1 MADNTLIFD
10 GMYAYA
16 RLADTTLTCIL
27 EDERNVQA
35 EVEDN
40 FDDMDLRD
48 DNNEGD
54 NFDNELEPEEVI
66 CSIFLPQ

>member
-1 MADNTLIFD
+1 MADHMLIFD

-16 RLADTTLTCIL
+16 RLAYTTLICMT

-35 EVEDN
+35 EMEDN

-48 DNNEGD
+48 DDDAGD
-54 NFDNELEPEEVI
+54 EFVSEEVK
-66 CSIFLPQ
+66 